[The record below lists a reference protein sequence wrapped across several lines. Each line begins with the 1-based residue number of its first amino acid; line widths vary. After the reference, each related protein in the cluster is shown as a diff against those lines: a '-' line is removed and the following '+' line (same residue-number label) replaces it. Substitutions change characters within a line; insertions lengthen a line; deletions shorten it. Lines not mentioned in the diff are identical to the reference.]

1 MSLEFFYTDT
11 NQIEASIAEEDYQA
25 LTDKEEKDLERLLSE
40 SDNALGNAEK
50 FMEQLS
56 KELSLLDGV
65 IIYIHN
71 FILPRDLLF
80 LDQANIQSLMGSEAQ
95 IMQLLSLLEKAENE
109 AAGIE
114 NELESYENMLAQA
127 RVAMA
132 TVGEKNL
139 SSLEIANRNYRL
151 LLMELNNLVVLHL
164 INHQLSV
171 HLFTL
176 CV

>member
-71 FILPRDLLF
+71 FIMSHDLLF
-80 LDQANIQSLMGSEAQ
+80 LNQANIQSLMGSEAQ